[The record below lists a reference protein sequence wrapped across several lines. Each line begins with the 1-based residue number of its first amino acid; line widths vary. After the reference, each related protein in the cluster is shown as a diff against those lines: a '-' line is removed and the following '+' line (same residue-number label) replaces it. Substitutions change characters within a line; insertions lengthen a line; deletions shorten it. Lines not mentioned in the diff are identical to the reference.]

1 MGANSE
7 EHIKLMQEFQE
18 DSYINYESRFW
29 TEMYRQEKNK
39 VLLLEEELKLLK
51 EKCKECGIGNDHK
64 GVFIHG

>member
-7 EHIKLMQEFQE
+7 EYIKLMQEFQE

-64 GVFIHG
+64 A

>member
-64 GVFIHG
+64 A